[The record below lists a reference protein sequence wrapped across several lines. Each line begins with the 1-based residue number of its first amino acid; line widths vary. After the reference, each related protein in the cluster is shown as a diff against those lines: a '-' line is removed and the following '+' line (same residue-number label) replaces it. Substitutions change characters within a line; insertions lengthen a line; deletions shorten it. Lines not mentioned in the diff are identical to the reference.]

1 MHGSILEEEE
11 EIKIG
16 VGLVLLPKLI
26 MRVVIKCII
35 TLRHRINLFQILL
48 ILMQMFMLVAI
59 VVACIEEGNV
69 QQLEGLVLGAV
80 GGITSHL
87 CAGVPPPIVEID
99 MRGRLCAVLWG

>member
-1 MHGSILEEEE
+1 MHGSTLEEDE
-11 EIKIG
+11 EIKVG

-26 MRVVIKCII
+26 MRVITKCII
-35 TLRHRINLFQILL
+35 TLCRRINPFQIFL
-48 ILMQMFMLVAI
+48 ILMQMSKLVAI
-59 VVACIEEGNV
+59 LVTCIEEGNV

-87 CAGVPPPIVEID
+87 CAGVPPPIVETD